1 MGHRQQLCTQ
11 LAPLAFRSVVE
22 GSCKVGWKARVWFPN
37 GQSATLLEHI
47 GLSLS
52 LSWLIRRLFPR
63 LDRLEAQNIQ
73 WLEDLAEA
81 KFEPFGGSRFP
92 MAALILSDRDNS
104 HMDFLIARMV
114 FIARLV
120 LGTSGAKVLDVLSRR
135 FRPPP
140 FVYTR
145 FNLNDQCSAE
155 LCRFCDVLSFE
166 GVSWQWSP
174 GPAGGYYYQPREDF
188 FGTVEAERRDSS
200 VAGHDVVLR
209 L

>member
-1 MGHRQQLCTQ
+1 MGQRQQLCTQ

-22 GSCKVGWKARVWFPN
+22 GSCKVGWKPRVWFPN

-63 LDRLEAQNIQ
+63 LDRLEGQNFQ

-81 KFEPFGGSRFP
+81 KFGPFGGSRFP
-92 MAALILSDRDNS
+92 MATLILSDRDNS
-104 HMDFLIARMV
+104 QMDFLIARMV
-114 FIARLV
+114 FIVRLV
-120 LGTSGAKVLDVLSRR
+120 LGTIGAKVLDVLSRR

-140 FVYTR
+140 LVYTR

-155 LCRFCDVLSFE
+155 LCHFFATCSHLKECLGNGHLVLPEVIIISPRGLLWNWRSWTLRFKC
-166 GVSWQWSP
+166 
-174 GPAGGYYYQPREDF
+174 
-188 FGTVEAERRDSS
+188 RRT
-200 VAGHDVVLR
+200 
-209 L
+209 